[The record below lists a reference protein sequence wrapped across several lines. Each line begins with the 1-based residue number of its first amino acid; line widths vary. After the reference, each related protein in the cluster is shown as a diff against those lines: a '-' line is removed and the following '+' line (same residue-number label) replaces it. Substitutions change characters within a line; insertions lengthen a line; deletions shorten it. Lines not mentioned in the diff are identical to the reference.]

1 MQEFSTWQE
10 AIITINGMTLTVGQ
24 SLTVRLAVSSFVLE
38 LTKNGLGNDP
48 HGEEMAKLYLARAG
62 EVREMMLK

>member
-10 AIITINGMTLTVGQ
+10 PQITINGTTLTVGQ
-24 SLTVRLAVSSFVLE
+24 SIAVRVAISSFILE
-38 LTKNGLGNDP
+38 MKNNGLGDYQ

-62 EVREMMLK
+62 EVQEMMLK